1 MTCDDLKRVANEI
14 LYQVSTNEMYSE
26 VVEDMLK
33 EIKESILE
41 IPNNEE
47 TILENA
53 TEHINS
59 TSHVEEIDNVSNEK
73 QSGQK

>member
-26 VVEDMLK
+26 VVKDMLK

-47 TILENA
+47 TILENV
-53 TEHINS
+53 TEHING
-59 TSHVEEIDNVSNEK
+59 TSHVEKIDNVNNEE